1 LLVDAGK
8 GLLFWD
14 RIFILGPNRSGIPE
28 FGLPRH
34 VGSGPDHGQ
43 TGILRVAKPR
53 VSRASRAVGNHG
65 SERNRRDSPAKPQQ
79 SHRVKTATEHSSL
92 AGARWPLRHW
102 ILSGLIVFQ
111 LLAIFA
117 GPFQFFTRSSRG
129 TSPLSDLIRWPVE
142 PYIEFAFLDHGYSF
156 FAPQP
161 GPSHLID
168 CSFVDQEGKLSSVR
182 YPDRRAQW
190 PRLLYHRHFMLTE
203 NLQQLWVE
211 PVDPLLLEAR
221 QANPEEADVLT
232 GWTEARRLYETIRD
246 SMATHVAN
254 KFGADEVQI
263 DRVEHRLPT
272 DEEVLRKR
280 MRLNAPEFYI
290 TLPDAVPGPT
300 QTSPVPMLPPQVDAV
315 PADVNS
321 GVPSNIENIT
331 PDSGAAP

>member
-1 LLVDAGK
+1 MAKRKVSRSVGAQGTQGVEGKAKRLEKESERLVDTAA
-8 GLLFWD
+8 D
-14 RIFILGPNRSGIPE
+14 
-28 FGLPRH
+28 
-34 VGSGPDHGQ
+34 
-43 TGILRVAKPR
+43 
-53 VSRASRAVGNHG
+53 
-65 SERNRRDSPAKPQQ
+65 SEVQSSPA
-79 SHRVKTATEHSSL
+79 R
-92 AGARWPLRHW
+92 RW

-168 CSFVDQEGKLSSVR
+168 CSFVDQNGKLSAVR

-203 NLQQLWVE
+203 NLQQMWVE
-211 PVDPLLLEAR
+211 PVDPLLLQASESDPAEDRVLSGWLEAR
-221 QANPEEADVLT
+221 E
-232 GWTEARRLYETIRD
+232 LYEEIRD
-246 SMATHVAN
+246 SMAAHVAA
-254 KFGADEVQI
+254 KFNADEVKI

-280 MRLNAPEFYI
+280 MRLNAREFYI
-290 TLPDAVPGPT
+290 TLPDAVPGPL
-300 QTSPVPMLPPQVDAV
+300 QVPSVPMLPQQFQTAEP
-315 PADVNS
+315 PANP
-321 GVPSNIENIT
+321 GVPQNVESIA
-331 PDSGAAP
+331 PGSGDSP